1 MVSSIKMV
9 MKRFRSLSLAFLFLL
24 SVPSFGQ
31 YGNDWFDI
39 DNEYFKLKVYEDG
52 IYRVSLKDLGDAG
65 MPVAQI
71 SNLEY
76 RMFFNGNEI
85 PLYVTTD
92 YIEFFG
98 KKNDGVL
105 DEGLYD
111 TPQDQAH
118 QELSLYSDTTIY
130 FLTHTPG
137 ENGLRFRDVLDQNV
151 SGKTEI
157 PYHNKQS
164 YHLFAEAF
172 YHGKRSNPDV
182 KHSKMN
188 SGEGLLSESINR
200 LSSSFRSA
208 TFDVSDFYNEP
219 GLESRFQTLIVGT
232 RHRNKAQDIHQLPN
246 GTFYDTRINISY
258 NNGTNFE
265 SILDDNLRGY
275 DSREHDLL
283 IKDDW
288 MKTGSIEL
296 KADVNASGYGG
307 GVLKGQIAVSHFRL
321 SYPAKF
327 SMGGKDF
334 YEFNFENGSI
344 DRYVTISNFS
354 GSTHSIYD
362 VENRLRFQ
370 PTSSSGN
377 LQMVVP
383 QSFLNHKILVSSS
396 DAIKSVKPERY
407 EFNDLMVPD
416 SLDYVIISHSSL
428 AEGAKKYQA
437 YRESEA
443 GGSHRTLLVFTDDL
457 YNHFYYGLHHS
468 LAIKQFLAYMV
479 NEKGKPKN
487 VFLLGKGI
495 SIGLLRKNQSQP
507 EIHQDLVPAIGYP
520 PSDWYYGVG
529 ILNND
534 FTPPFGIGR
543 LAARTNDEITTYLEK
558 VKVYENTGPAIWRK
572 NWLHVGG
579 GNNEGEIVRFRQYL
593 EGHADIVSEPNLGAR
608 IYFLGKSSQDV
619 VEDIDQSIVDRIDN
633 GVGLFSYF
641 GHASSNILEINIGDP
656 NIYNNATKP
665 MIMYFSGCVIGNCFD
680 HEVFLGENYLSART
694 GAVNWIAPSHLS
706 LEPQINAFTTEFY
719 TQIAD
724 GSYGK
729 SVGEALLATLDTYTD
744 VGSESSETQSLLNII
759 QGDPANKIYSPEKPD
774 YLVRE
779 SDVFITPEDVTAQ
792 NDTFTVNITVRN
804 QGRAL
809 KDSFDCKVKIFYPDN
824 SSPLDTTARFP
835 AIFNHNTI
843 SFDIDNIKR
852 KQFGQFKIEVELDPN
867 NLISEWIET
876 NNKTSFEFTL
886 LSNGAA
892 GIFPVQYGIISD
904 IETELTA
911 QSLDPNSVSNTY
923 YFEID
928 TSQTFDSPWK
938 QRSDA
943 LSKGQLAKWKVNL
956 LPSDTQA
963 YYWRVRLKL
972 NQEGYTPWRES
983 SFSRIK
989 QSPQG
994 WAQVEF
1000 NQMSGS
1006 EHHQI
1011 KPNSD
1016 SRKTEFTVTSP
1027 KSHFIWTHGKQFPD
1041 GGYYTYG
1048 NIPGND
1054 NKGIRFPDLSGF
1066 NSQVNGN
1073 PTENGVICVVVD
1085 PFELE
1090 KFTPTIGG
1098 VTHTN
1103 GEYEFDWMT
1112 SSNTY
1117 DQSIVDSFIKFLDLI
1132 PQGYHLFIYSGHYH
1146 HLEGM
1151 KNEKLYRALE
1161 GFGSRSIRGIRN
1173 NGIWCMIGQ
1182 KGMER
1187 GEATEEYTEDEGEL
1201 LVIEK
1206 SLGVSRSSGNM
1217 KSTII
1222 GPAKKWRHME
1232 FVTQTVDGK
1241 TTADAFSFNIYGI
1254 DKNGKK
1260 HSMAE
1265 SITNPSLDI
1274 SYVDAAI
1281 YPFLQL
1287 ELKTEDIM
1295 NYTPTQIDKW
1305 LVHYDYLPDG
1315 MINSE
1320 ITFKFNNDTLMQGD
1334 DLNFEIAYQ
1343 NISNLPLEDVVAR
1356 FEILDDDREK
1366 VFNDEIVIPSLK
1378 PGEHYVISKNIKS
1391 DDLNGENRF
1400 RIRTN
1405 PDLKVPELY
1414 TFNNSFE
1421 RVFYVE
1427 GDKEQPLVDVTFD
1440 GYRILNGDIVSPSP
1454 VIKISGKDNNV
1465 FYPLNDA
1472 SYFDVTLERQ
1482 GELSVE
1488 DITVDRGDVTFYPAD
1503 EDDNEAL
1510 FEFSPEKLEDGM
1522 YTLSVQ
1528 LTDRSGNDA
1537 GKVAYEVN
1545 FEVIGKS
1552 SVTHF
1557 YPYPNPFSTEMRFVF
1572 TLTGEELPDEMLI
1585 QIITVS
1591 GKVVKEIDL
1600 AEFGD
1605 IKIGNNVSTFTWNGT
1620 DEFGNRLAN
1629 GVYLYRVKTAVSKK
1643 QIEHRTTTDDASR
1656 FKEGFGKIYI
1666 LR

>member
-1 MVSSIKMV
+1 MV
-9 MKRFRSLSLAFLFLL
+9 MKYFWFLPLTFLL
-24 SVPSFGQ
+24 LLSGQAFGQ
-31 YGNDWFDI
+31 YGNDWF
-39 DNEYFKLKVYEDG
+39 NLNQQYYKLKVYEDG
-52 IYRVSLKDLGDAG
+52 VYQVSLQDLGDAG
-65 MPVAQI
+65 MPIGQI

-76 RMFFNGNEI
+76 RMFVDGKEI
-85 PLYVTTD
+85 PIYVTSN
-92 YIEFFG
+92 YIEFYG
-98 KKNDGVL
+98 EKNDGVL
-105 DEGLYD
+105 DQGLYD
-111 TPQDQAH
+111 TPEDQAH
-118 QELSLYSDTTIY
+118 QEISLYSDTSIY

-151 SGKTEI
+151 SGKTEVA
-157 PYHNKQS
+157 YHDKQTFA
-164 YHLFAEAF
+164 LFPESF
-172 YHGKRSNPDV
+172 YHGKRSNPDI

-188 SGEGLLSESINR
+188 SGEGLLSASINR

-208 TFDVSDFYNEP
+208 TFDVTDFYD
-219 GLESRFQTLIVGT
+219 GAGYDSKLQTLIVGT
-232 RHRNKAQDIHQLPN
+232 RHRNKSQDIFQLPD
-246 GTFYDTRINISY
+246 GTFYDTRLDVSY
-258 NNGTNFE
+258 NNGGSFE
-265 SILDDNLRGY
+265 SILDDHIRGY
-275 DSREHDLL
+275 DSRKHEVV

-288 MKTGSIEL
+288 MKKGSLEV
-296 KADVNASGYGG
+296 KADVNDKSYDGG
-307 GVLKGQIAVSHFRL
+307 NLRGQIAVSHFRL
-321 SYPAKF
+321 SYPAEF
-327 SMGGKDF
+327 NMLGNDF
-334 YEFNFENGSI
+334 YEFNFENASI
-344 DRYVTISNFS
+344 DRYISVKNFS
-354 GSTHSIYD
+354 GSSHSIYD
-362 VENRLRFQ
+362 VENALRFQ
-370 PTSSSGN
+370 PLNSSGD

-383 QSFLNHKILVSSS
+383 QSFLPHKILVSSS
-396 DAIKSVKPERY
+396 AAIKTVKPSLY
-407 EFNDLMVPD
+407 EFNDLRIPD

-428 AEGAKKYQA
+428 AEGAKKYQN
-437 YRESEA
+437 YRESQA
-443 GGSHRTLLVFTDDL
+443 GGAHKTLLVFTDDL
-457 YNHFYYGLHHS
+457 YNQFYYGIHHS
-468 LAIKQFLAYMV
+468 LAIKQFLAYLV
-479 NEKGKPKN
+479 NQKSTPKN

-495 SIGLLRKNQSQP
+495 SIGLLRQNQEQP
-507 EIHQDLVPAIGYP
+507 EIQQDLVPAIGYP

-558 VKVYENTGPAIWRK
+558 VKVYESTGPAIWRK
-572 NWLHVGG
+572 NWLHIGG
-579 GNNEGEIVRFRQYL
+579 GNDEGEIVRFRQYL
-593 EGHADIVSEPNLGAR
+593 EGYEKIVSQPSLGAR

-633 GVGLFSYF
+633 GVGFFSYF

-656 NIYNNATKP
+656 NIYNNATRP

-719 TQIAD
+719 SQVAGD
-724 GSYGK
+724 SYGK
-729 SVGEALLATLDTYTD
+729 SVGEVLLATLDEYTD

-774 YLVRE
+774 YLIRT

-792 NDTFTVNITVRN
+792 NDTFTINVTVRN
-804 QGRAL
+804 QGKAIA
-809 KDSFDCKVKIFYPDN
+809 DSFDCRVKIFYPDN
-824 SSPLDTTARFP
+824 SLPLDTTARFP
-835 AIFNHNTI
+835 AVFNNSTI
-843 SFDIDNIKR
+843 AFDIDNIKR

-876 NNKTSFEFTL
+876 NNKASFEFTL

-892 GIFPVQYGIISD
+892 GIFPVQYGIVAD
-904 IETELTA
+904 TETELTA

-928 TSQTFDSPWK
+928 TTENFDSPWK
-938 QRSDA
+938 QRSGA
-943 LSKGQLAKWKVNL
+943 LSRGQLAKWKVNL
-956 LPSDTQA
+956 LSSDTQA

-972 NQEGYTPWRES
+972 SQEGYTPWRES

-989 QSPQG
+989 NSPQG

-1006 EHHQI
+1006 EYNQI
-1011 KPNSD
+1011 KPNAAA
-1016 SRKTEFTVTSP
+1016 RKTEFTTTSP
-1027 KSHFIWTHGKQFPD
+1027 KSHFIWNHGRQFAS
-1041 GGYYTYG
+1041 GAYYTYG
-1048 NIPGND
+1048 NLPPEND
-1054 NKGIRFPDLSGF
+1054 NKGIRFPVGNGSF
-1066 NSQVNGN
+1066 NQQVNGN

-1085 PFELE
+1085 PFKLE

-1098 VTHTN
+1098 VSHTN

-1112 SSNTY
+1112 SSTTF
-1117 DQSIVDSFIKFLDLI
+1117 DQSMVDSFIKFLDLI

-1151 KNEKLYRALE
+1151 KNEKLYKALE
-1161 GFGSRSIRGIRN
+1161 GFGSRAIRGVRN
-1173 NGIWCMIGQ
+1173 NGVWCMIGQ
-1182 KGMER
+1182 KGLEK
-1187 GEATEEYTEDEGEL
+1187 GEATEDYTEDDGEL

-1206 SLGVSRSSGNM
+1206 SLGVSRSDGSM
-1217 KSTII
+1217 RSTII
-1222 GPAKKWRHME
+1222 GPAKKWRRME
-1232 FVTQTVDGK
+1232 FVAQTVDGK
-1241 TTADAFSFNIYGI
+1241 TTADAFSFSIYGI
-1254 DKNGKK
+1254 DVNGNR
-1260 HSMAE
+1260 HSMGE
-1265 SITNPSLDI
+1265 GITNPSLDI
-1274 SYVDAAI
+1274 SYINAAI
-1281 YPFLQL
+1281 YPLIQL
-1287 ELKTEDIM
+1287 ELNTEDLVD
-1295 NYTPTQIDKW
+1295 YTPTQIDKW

-1320 ITFKFNNDTLMQGD
+1320 ITFKFNSDTLMQGD

-1356 FEILDDDREK
+1356 FEILDDDREQ
-1366 VFNDEIVIPSLK
+1366 VFGDEIIIPSLE
-1378 PGEHYVISKNIKS
+1378 PGDYYVISKNIAS
-1391 DDLNGENRF
+1391 DNLIGQNRF

-1405 PDLKVPELY
+1405 PDFKVPELY

-1421 RVFYVE
+1421 RVFHVD

-1454 VIKISGKDNNV
+1454 VIKVSGKDNNV

-1472 SYFDVTLERQ
+1472 SYFDVTLEKQ
-1482 GELSVE
+1482 GESGIE
-1488 DITVDRGDVTFYPAD
+1488 DITVDRGDVTFYPAS
-1503 EDDNEAL
+1503 EDNNEAL

-1528 LTDRSGNDA
+1528 LTDRSGNSA

-1545 FEVIGKS
+1545 FEVVGKS

-1572 TLTGEELPDEMLI
+1572 TLTGDQLPDEMLI
-1585 QIITVS
+1585 QIMTVS
-1591 GKVVKEIDL
+1591 GKIVKEIDL

-1605 IKIGNNVSTFTWNGT
+1605 IKIGNNISTFTWNGT
-1620 DEFGNRLAN
+1620 DEFGNQLAN
-1629 GVYLYRVKTAVSKK
+1629 GVYLYRVKTAINRQ